1 MHAHFRIRKRG
12 GKENKDGIILLS
24 LMKLNYVTK
33 HGSEKFFF
41 YEGYYI
47 FFNEQRSLRN
57 DFYAI
62 NWNGIDWKEGEPVVV
77 IYNGA
82 RKL

>member
-1 MHAHFRIRKRG
+1 MRIFEFEKGG

-33 HGSEKFFF
+33 YGNEKFFF

-57 DFYAI
+57 EFLCNQLERHRLERRWTGGGYI
-62 NWNGIDWKEGEPVVV
+62 
-77 IYNGA
+77 
-82 RKL
+82 